1 MATRS
6 HPVPHAGMGEIP
18 EPSTRAY
25 SIGFMDEQPILDRI
39 EDIVAEE
46 HRLYADAEAG
56 RLDEAGHQRLAAVRG
71 DLDRCWDL
79 LRRRRADPNA
89 PDTPIPDRDVP
100 DPANDLEGPDPEP
113 PHLEHNVH
121 GDGPSPDPDIPREI
135 P

>member
-18 EPSTRAY
+18 EPPTRAY

-100 DPANDLEGPDPEP
+100 DPANDLE
-113 PHLEHNVH
+113 
-121 GDGPSPDPDIPREI
+121 
-135 P
+135 